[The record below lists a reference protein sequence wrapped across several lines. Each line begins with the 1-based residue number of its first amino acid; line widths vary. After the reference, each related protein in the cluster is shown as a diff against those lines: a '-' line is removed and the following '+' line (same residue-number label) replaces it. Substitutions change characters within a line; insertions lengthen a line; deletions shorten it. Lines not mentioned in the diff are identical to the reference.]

1 MFLSTL
7 TQVAQCSI
15 HSPGPLRATGA
26 FARCSLYL
34 LSAALHKGLRSLVP
48 RPSTNVVD
56 PEAQPLDQNLDVL
69 AENDDTLALDL
80 PDIPTS
86 NLEAPSIKWL
96 LETSTDPE
104 VFLTAASLVPQVE
117 WPLDLDISD
126 LLPQLYDNFASCVDI
141 QEHIIPSLEE
151 KASACTMALSHLY
164 YGRVLQAQ
172 LGHGNFICSEDTDYS
187 VFLNMWSMCPV
198 NVTILKMTMNLCLP
212 EDVNHGWFPFV
223 SEACPDSVLEW
234 MSHVLTYHFVTGRVD
249 QRGEDLA
256 ITVISKMLSSPS
268 SPSTQIIANC
278 TLLACVMV
286 GAQVDKK
293 DIVRIDKRCHRFIWW
308 FCAVINNEIM

>member
-1 MFLSTL
+1 MDVLVENNGTL
-7 TQVAQCSI
+7 T
-15 HSPGPLRATGA
+15 
-26 FARCSLYL
+26 
-34 LSAALHKGLRSLVP
+34 
-48 RPSTNVVD
+48 
-56 PEAQPLDQNLDVL
+56 
-69 AENDDTLALDL
+69 LDL
-80 PDIPTS
+80 PNTPTRD
-86 NLEAPSIKWL
+86 LEAPSVKWL

-104 VFLTAASLVPQVE
+104 VFLAAASFIPQVE

-126 LLPQLYDNFASCVDI
+126 LLPQLYNIFTSCVDI

-151 KASACTMALSHLY
+151 KALACTMALSHLY

-172 LGHGNFICSEDTDYS
+172 LGHGNFICSKVPDCS
-187 VFLNMWSMCPV
+187 LFSNMWSMCPA
-198 NVTILKMTMNLCLP
+198 NDTILITTMNLCPP
-212 EDVNHGWFPFV
+212 EFANHGWFPSV
-223 SEACPDSVLEW
+223 SEACPDSILEW

-256 ITVISKMLSSPS
+256 IRVISKMLSSPS

-293 DIVRIDKRCHRFIWW
+293 DIVRIDKRSHRLI
-308 FCAVINNEIM
+308 